1 MSEDDFFCGGCDSR
15 KPIED
20 KRMMKN
26 KRVICVHCKARTLK
40 GTKPQVTG
48 GPLRQKG
55 SNEHSSEFVPY
66 REII

>member
-1 MSEDDFFCGGCDSR
+1 MSEVDFFCGGCDSR

-20 KRMMKN
+20 KRMKN
-26 KRVICVHCKARTLK
+26 KRARCCHCVKKTLR
-40 GTKPQVTG
+40 GTAPVVAG

-66 REII
+66 REIT